1 MKLRF
6 VLRQTLNNLW
16 RERTPV
22 TASVLT
28 IGIALVIL
36 ISLFEVSI
44 SLYRNLN
51 DLKQN
56 MVIEVYL
63 EASRTENDAA
73 GISAQLSDYGTI
85 ERIRVISKEAAA
97 EIFEKEFGE
106 NIYDILKE
114 NPLPVMIEV
123 RLQSEY
129 NHPDYL
135 ALFKKQVE
143 ALPGVDEVHY
153 RHVLVEK
160 LESLTQAVLISGLAV
175 LIVLVFAMNLLI
187 RNTIKLSVYARRD
200 QIAIMKILGA
210 GNLFIRLPYIL
221 EGAFEGLFGGMMAAA
236 GLILAHK
243 FIADSFEAIRF
254 SLSVYKMLWIVTISV
269 GILIGFFVSA
279 AAVGHFV
286 QKIYAKK

>member
-1 MKLRF
+1 MKFLF

-28 IGIALVIL
+28 IGIALIIL
-36 ISLFEVSI
+36 ISLSEVSI
-44 SLYRNLN
+44 TLYRNLN
-51 DLKQN
+51 ELKQN

-63 EASRTENDAA
+63 DASRSEKDAA
-73 GISAQLSDYGTI
+73 GLAEQLRNYGTI
-85 ERIRVISKEAAA
+85 ERIRVISKETAA

-123 RLQSEY
+123 RLEPEY
-129 NHPDYL
+129 NHSDYL
-135 ALFKKQVE
+135 TLFKKQVE
-143 ALPGVDEVHY
+143 SLPGVDEVHY

-160 LESLTQAVLISGLAV
+160 LESVTQAVLISGVAV
-175 LIVLVFAMNLLI
+175 FIILVFAMNLLI

-210 GNLFIRLPYIL
+210 GNLFVRLPYIL
-221 EGAFEGLFGGMMAAA
+221 EGAFEGLLGGMMAAA
-236 GLILAHK
+236 GLIVAHK
-243 FIADSFEAIRF
+243 FISDSFEAVHF
-254 SLSVYKMLWIVTISV
+254 APMTYKMLWIVTISV
-269 GILIGFFVSA
+269 GILIGLFVSA

>member
-16 RERTPV
+16 RERTPA

-129 NHPDYL
+129 NHPD
-135 ALFKKQVE
+135 
-143 ALPGVDEVHY
+143 
-153 RHVLVEK
+153 
-160 LESLTQAVLISGLAV
+160 
-175 LIVLVFAMNLLI
+175 
-187 RNTIKLSVYARRD
+187 
-200 QIAIMKILGA
+200 
-210 GNLFIRLPYIL
+210 
-221 EGAFEGLFGGMMAAA
+221 
-236 GLILAHK
+236 
-243 FIADSFEAIRF
+243 
-254 SLSVYKMLWIVTISV
+254 
-269 GILIGFFVSA
+269 
-279 AAVGHFV
+279 
-286 QKIYAKK
+286 

>member
-16 RERTPV
+16 RERTPA

-221 EGAFEGLFGGMMAAA
+221 EGAFEGLFGGIMAAA

>member
-153 RHVLVEK
+153 RHVLVEE